1 MIETLK
7 GWIRHIPE
15 ACGWLGM
22 VFIQGA
28 TMPTTIGI
36 IMGSNPKIP
45 EISLVM
51 MVWTG
56 LFLYF
61 VRAVAKND
69 RLHIVSN
76 GVGFFLQ
83 STLLALIVFGG

>member
-1 MIETLK
+1 MFEKIK
-7 GWIRHIPE
+7 SMVKHIPE